1 MIWFGEYPEVGW
13 IRTVNSLFEDL
24 DRSEKQQTELSGFR
38 LRYFNLHLI
47 QLILDE
53 FRLLFE
59 HSIRE
64 QFN

>member
-1 MIWFGEYPEVGW
+1 VSDEFFEIRW
-13 IRTVNSLFEDL
+13 ICIINLLFEDL
-24 DRSEKQQTELSGFR
+24 DRGEKQQTKLNGFR